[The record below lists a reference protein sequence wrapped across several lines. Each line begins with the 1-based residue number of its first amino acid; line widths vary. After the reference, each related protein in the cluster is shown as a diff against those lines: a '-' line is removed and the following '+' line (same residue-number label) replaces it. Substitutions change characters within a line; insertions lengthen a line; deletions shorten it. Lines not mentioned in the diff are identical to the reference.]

1 MKKTRMAIATA
12 FLFLSVSAQAALQ
25 GTMYKNPDCD
35 CCEKHTAH
43 LKANGINVNMIAHP
57 DLASFKKARG
67 IPELLGGC
75 HTILIGGY
83 IVEGHVPASAI
94 KKMLAQKPKIKGI
107 SVPGMPAN
115 SPGME
120 SGVMKPSN
128 LNVYAISSGAP
139 KVWSVER
146 MPGGNFGTTNH
157 QH

>member
-1 MKKTRMAIATA
+1 MKSLRAALVASALMI
-12 FLFLSVSAQAALQ
+12 SVSAQAAIQ

-35 CCEKHTAH
+35 CCEKHVAH
-43 LKANGINVNMIAHP
+43 LRAEGINVNTIVHK
-57 DLASFKKARG
+57 DLASFKKAKG
-67 IPELLGGC
+67 VPELLSGC
-75 HTILIGGY
+75 HTMIVGSY

-94 KKMLAQKPKIKGI
+94 KKMLAEKPRIKGI

-120 SGVMKPSN
+120 SGEMKPSN

-139 KVWSVER
+139 KVYTVVR
-146 MPGGNFGTTNH
+146 MPGGNFAGGGH